1 MMSQINIPNSV
12 ETEKELLGIMM
23 YHTVDFDMVFASL
36 TKEMFYDERH
46 AELFEIEKESFL
58 KHNKVDSTLVST
70 IARRNDKTKAV
81 GGEAYIIHLVAQAN
95 RFSNYQAYVNVIRE
109 KFMLR
114 ELMTFGQN
122 LYARAHASSCDSET
136 LLTDCSRELDQ
147 LMNRTVSNDRI
158 YKAPEIMDLVIEDYA
173 LRKQKLQNNEAT
185 GLKTGLE
192 KFDDTTGGF
201 QSGDLI
207 LIAGRPSMGKT
218 AFALFAAMNMA
229 RADKHILF
237 FSLEMSA
244 LQLGNRL
251 LLGECDIPFKAFREG
266 SLISQYENLMNK
278 SAEDISRRSI
288 TIADNSALNMFH
300 IRNIALRQKRNLG
313 VDAIFIDYLQL
324 INGVGTSENNSA
336 TRNYELGAITKAC
349 KRLAMELQ
357 VPVILL
363 SQLNR
368 GVEGRSDKHP
378 MMSDLRESGAI
389 EEDADMVCLLYRE
402 AYYTKVKD
410 YKGELLLE
418 KFRNGETG
426 TICFTH
432 NEGMRDFI
440 SYEPGKK

>member
-1 MMSQINIPNSV
+1 MIKINIPNSV
-12 ETEKELLGIMM
+12 ESEKELLGIMM
-23 YHTVDFDMVFASL
+23 YHTVDFDLIFANL

-58 KHNKVDSTLVST
+58 KHNKVDLTLVSS
-70 IARRNDKTKAV
+70 IARRNEKTGAIGGDIYV
-81 GGEAYIIHLVAQAN
+81 GQLMAQAN

-114 ELMTFGQN
+114 ELMVFGQN

-136 LLTDCSRELDQ
+136 LLTDCSRELDE
-147 LMNRTVSNDRI
+147 LMNRTVNNDRI
-158 YKAPEIMDLVIEDYA
+158 YKAPEIMNLVIEDYA
-173 LRKQKLQNNEAT
+173 LRKQKLQHNEAT

-201 QSGDLI
+201 QAGDLI

-266 SLISQYENLMNK
+266 SLISQYETLMNK
-278 SAEDISRRSI
+278 SAQNISERSI

-300 IRNIALRQKRNLG
+300 IRNIALRQKRNVG

-324 INGVGTSENNSA
+324 INGVGSSENNSA

-349 KRLAMELQ
+349 KRLAMELG

-368 GVEGRSDKHP
+368 GVESRSDKHP

-389 EEDADMVCLLYRE
+389 EEDADLVCLLYRE
-402 AYYTKVKD
+402 AYYSKVKD

-432 NEGMRDFI
+432 NEGMRNFI
-440 SYEPGKK
+440 SYDPGKK